1 MLAVRGSQIVP
12 NYRLTGAAGELPRQP
27 FVAQKDFAKHLF
39 TMSIRQEASGSRRDP
54 GNHDGQRVNAGT
66 PASFF
71 SGEVNMGRIAKSL
84 SAILAGSIIAAT
96 PALADV
102 KAGVDAW
109 SRGDYAT
116 AVRNWQAPAGQGDSD
131 AMFNLGQ
138 AYKLGRGVPQDLKK
152 AEDLFG
158 QAAALGHIQAS
169 DNYGLL
175 LFQRGE
181 RAKALPYITA
191 ASDRGDPRA
200 QYLLGIAH
208 FNGDGVTKD
217 WVRAYAL
224 ATMARQAGLAQA
236 VPAIAQMDQ
245 YIPLEQRQQGA
256 ALATELAEQ
265 AQATR
270 ARQLAAVDL
279 GSEAPAGASP
289 PPASAI
295 RPPRPAVPAAPAGQ
309 ARPPIPAARDA
320 VATAARVAGNDGPQ
334 TAGAD
339 FARPAVAARPAAAA
353 PQPPAPQPPAQRPA
367 ASPASAAVPAATGS
381 WRVQLGAFGVAG
393 NADALWNRVKGR
405 AELAGKGKLLVPAGR
420 VTKLQAGGFASQA
433 EAQAA
438 CSRLEA
444 GGFACL
450 ATRN

>member
-1 MLAVRGSQIVP
+1 MV
-12 NYRLTGAAGELPRQP
+12 AGGTRATLST
-27 FVAQKDFAKHLF
+27 KGL
-39 TMSIRQEASGSRRDP
+39 
-54 GNHDGQRVNAGT
+54 T
-66 PASFF
+66 PACRPDY
-71 SGEVNMGRIAKSL
+71 SGEITMGRFANRL
-84 SAILAGSIIAAT
+84 SAVLAGSIIATT

-116 AVRNWQAPAGQGDSD
+116 AVRNWQAPAGQGDAD

-191 ASDRGDPRA
+191 AADRGDPRA

-208 FNGDGVTKD
+208 FNGDGVAKD

-224 ATMARQAGLAQA
+224 ATLARQSGLPQA
-236 VPAIAQMDQ
+236 APAIAQMDQ

-256 ALATELAEQ
+256 ALASELAEQ

-270 ARQLAAVDL
+270 ARQLAAADL
-279 GSEAPAGASP
+279 GSEAPAGATP
-289 PPASAI
+289 PPATAI
-295 RPPRPAVPAAPAGQ
+295 RPPRPAPAVATST
-309 ARPPIPAARDA
+309 ARPPIPAPQDA
-320 VATAARVAGNDGPQ
+320 VAAAARVAGKDDPQ
-334 TAGAD
+334 SAGAD
-339 FARPAVAARPAAAA
+339 FARRSPITPAPRTAAAA
-353 PQPPAPQPPAQRPA
+353 PRPVANGSPAPAPA
-367 ASPASAAVPAATGS
+367 AVSSPAAASGG

-393 NADALWNRVKGR
+393 NADALWARVKGR
-405 AELAGKGKLLVPAGR
+405 AELAGKAKLLVPSGR

-438 CSRLEA
+438 CGRLEA
-444 GGFACL
+444 AGFACL